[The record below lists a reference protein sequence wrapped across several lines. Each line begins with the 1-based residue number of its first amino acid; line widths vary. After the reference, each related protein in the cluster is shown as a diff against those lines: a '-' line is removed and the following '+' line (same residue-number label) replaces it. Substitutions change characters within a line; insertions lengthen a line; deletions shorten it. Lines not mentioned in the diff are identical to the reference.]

1 LTRGIRSKKL
11 EASELTQRRLSMS
24 LIVGLDHVNLLIDA
38 GDDVLSKARGFY
50 EGLLGLVP
58 LERPANTDSGRP
70 GAWYQCG
77 PQQLHLTTEKDA
89 SAVNEASRRHPAF
102 RVASL
107 EAMRQRLETAGVE
120 IIAANRFP
128 GQERFFVRDPWG
140 NRLEFV
146 ERTAG

>member
-1 LTRGIRSKKL
+1 
-11 EASELTQRRLSMS
+11 MS
-24 LIVGLDHVNLLIDA
+24 LIVGLDHVNLLIDE
-38 GDDVLSKARGFY
+38 GDDSLVKARAFY
-50 EGLLGLVP
+50 EQLLGLEP
-58 LERPANTDSGRP
+58 LERPANTDSGRA

-89 SAVNEASRRHPAF
+89 SSVNKASRRHPAF

-107 EAMRQRLETAGVE
+107 EAMRARLKTAGVE
-120 IIAANRFP
+120 IIAGNRFP

-146 ERTAG
+146 ERTAS

>member
-1 LTRGIRSKKL
+1 
-11 EASELTQRRLSMS
+11 MN

-38 GDDVLSKARGFY
+38 SDEALSGARAFY
-50 EGLLGLVP
+50 HDLLGLEP

-77 PQQLHLTTEKDA
+77 AQQLHLTTEKDA
-89 SAVNEASRRHPAF
+89 FVVNKASRRHPAF
-102 RVASL
+102 RVANL
-107 EAMRQRLETAGVE
+107 EALRRRLETAGVE
-120 IIAANRFP
+120 IIAGNRFP

-146 ERTAG
+146 ERTGG